1 LENSPRPINAGAL
14 EKFRKEEGKF
24 GVVFGRLLRYNI
36 SIRKSIAA
44 VRKEKR

>member
-1 LENSPRPINAGAL
+1 MPVLWKNFGNRV
-14 EKFRKEEGKF
+14 GKF
-24 GVVFGRLLRYNI
+24 GIVFGRLLRYNI